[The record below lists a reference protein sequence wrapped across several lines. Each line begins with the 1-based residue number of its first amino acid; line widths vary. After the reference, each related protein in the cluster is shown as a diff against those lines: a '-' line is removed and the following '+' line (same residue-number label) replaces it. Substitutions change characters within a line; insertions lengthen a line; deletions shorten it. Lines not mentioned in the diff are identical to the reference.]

1 MTVAPGGT
9 VNVDPNGTCAVLVA
23 IEPVL
28 PVPVTGVVPA
38 GAPPPPPEFAS
49 AALFSVT

>member
-1 MTVAPGGT
+1 M
-9 VNVDPNGTCAVLVA
+9 NVLPNGTCAVLVP
-23 IEPVL
+23 IVVVL